1 MWEQGPGSPSGAGAP
16 SPDAGTVP
24 ARGRAWGMQGR
35 ADLAPGVR
43 GPVLVPAPPEQGLG
57 RGRHGRPPCTLTHRR
72 NEPTGKGAC
81 TRRGL
86 GPARRQD
93 QRPVAF
99 PGRPISRR
107 GRSASGED
115 APTPPITAFSRPR
128 PTWPGSCYQAKR
140 WPQLRGL
147 RPLPPRVGTG
157 RARAGTRPAPP
168 RPPRPALGTPQWGK
182 PSPLCP
188 AQSGLQTRVQG
199 SEKRV
204 VVTPLGSRSRLGS
217 FEGAAGSLG
226 SPRPVPLSA
235 LRDGAGVSHPR
246 GQLTPTR
253 LPASADFRRRG
264 RSQKS
269 APGVTGGGEGSL
281 GGLALRLAEVA
292 SLSSGTVHR
301 YPQTDALLPQ
311 REAPL
316 P

>member
-24 ARGRAWGMQGR
+24 ARGRAWGMQ
-35 ADLAPGVR
+35 

-99 PGRPISRR
+99 PGRPISGQ
-107 GRSASGED
+107 GRSASRED

-147 RPLPPRVGTG
+147 RPLPSRVRTG
-157 RARAGTRPAPP
+157 RARAGTRPAPS

-188 AQSGLQTRVQG
+188 AQSGLQTCVQG

-204 VVTPLGSRSRLGS
+204 VVTPPGSRSRLGS

-226 SPRPVPLSA
+226 SPRPVPPSA

-269 APGVTGGGEGSL
+269 ALGVTGGGQGSL

-292 SLSSGTVHR
+292 SLSSAAVHC

-311 REAPL
+311 RDAPL